1 MKTDEELVLLAQ
13 NGDNDSEIEL
23 FSRYKNVL
31 RKISRSFFLIGGDIE
46 DLIQE
51 GMIGLYKAIKGYSP
65 SKGVS
70 FSSFASLCIKR
81 QIQTA
86 VKRASSQKSLILS
99 TAFPITGNLEQDED
113 EDDEVIFPSQEQT
126 PEEEII
132 SRETIKEMKK
142 LIKSKLSPMEFDV
155 LSKYLDG
162 KSYKEISV
170 YTGLSSKSIDNA
182 LTRIKKK
189 LEFLKNV

>member
-70 FSSFASLCIKR
+70 FSSFASLLN
-81 QIQTA
+81 
-86 VKRASSQKSLILS
+86 AS
-99 TAFPITGNLEQDED
+99 
-113 EDDEVIFPSQEQT
+113 
-126 PEEEII
+126 
-132 SRETIKEMKK
+132 
-142 LIKSKLSPMEFDV
+142 
-155 LSKYLDG
+155 Y
-162 KSYKEISV
+162 
-170 YTGLSSKSIDNA
+170 SI
-182 LTRIKKK
+182 
-189 LEFLKNV
+189 